1 MAKELKKNNMGRNT
15 SLKGII
21 QSKRTRKSPLRFG
34 WRGGWGGGLQDYI
47 AGNTLQSS
55 VQTSAPAGN
64 TGVGSYVSIGSGGGR
79 GFRGLQDLISGNT
92 LQ

>member
-1 MAKELKKNNMGRNT
+1 MAKELKKNNMARNT
-15 SLKGII
+15 SLKGMV

-34 WRGGWGGGLQDYI
+34 WGGWGGGRGWSSMLKDHL

-55 VQTSAPAGN
+55 VQTSAPAG
-64 TGVGSYVSIGSGGGR
+64 TGSYVSTG
-79 GFRGLQDLISGNT
+79 RGLQDLISGNT

>member
-21 QSKRTRKSPLRFG
+21 QIKRTRKSPLRFG

-55 VQTSAPAGN
+55 VQTSAPAG
-64 TGVGSYVSIGSGGGR
+64 TGSYVSTG
-79 GFRGLQDLISGNT
+79 RGLQDLISGNT